1 MWVCMVLTAP
11 WSQGAWLRWPMSDD
25 PQLEI
30 PPSFIAL
37 FVKPGQTKPSASFAH
52 VAQRYDTCEDLAN
65 LLTDHAQSQQ
75 FKQGGHT
82 DEVLSQCMAGLLST
96 DSGVDAAE
104 ARWVVCRLA
113 ELLNWPMPELS

>member
-1 MWVCMVLTAP
+1 
-11 WSQGAWLRWPMSDD
+11 MSDD

-37 FVKPGQTKPSASFAH
+37 FVKPGQSKPSATFAH

-82 DEVLSQCMAGLLST
+82 DEVLFQCMAGLLCD
-96 DSGVDAAE
+96 DSGVNAAE

-113 ELLNWPMPELS
+113 ELLNWPMPELT

>member
-1 MWVCMVLTAP
+1 
-11 WSQGAWLRWPMSDD
+11 MSDD

-30 PPSFIAL
+30 PLSFIAL
-37 FVKPGQTKPSASFAH
+37 FVKPGQSNPNATCAH

-82 DEVLSQCMAGLLST
+82 DEVLFQCMAGLLCD
-96 DSGVDAAE
+96 DSGVNAAE

-113 ELLNWPMPELS
+113 ELLNWPVPALN

>member
-1 MWVCMVLTAP
+1 
-11 WSQGAWLRWPMSDD
+11 MSDD

-30 PPSFIAL
+30 PTSFIAL
-37 FVKPGQTKPSASFAH
+37 FVKPGQSKPSASFFH

-82 DEVLSQCMAGLLST
+82 DAVLSQCMAGLLCT

-113 ELLNWPMPELS
+113 ELLNWPMPELT